1 MNTTLITIAPPDTD
15 VSTMKRAD
23 LPAIWNGF
31 HQQLTSLVDT
41 ASTLTVTDSSQTE
54 LIASARNTRLQLR
67 RIRLDIEAKRKE
79 LTDYHLKTKQ
89 EIDKCAKWLRDKIE
103 PLEARLEDQEK
114 FAERQEAER
123 KEKLRA
129 ERAALLLPF
138 NVDVSLYNLA
148 QMDAKAFSNLYDV
161 SKYSHEEAQARIKAQ
176 LEEQARIREENER
189 LRREAEIA
197 RKEREVLEAQAN
209 KERRQAEAQLQYERQ
224 VAESQRQAIAAEEKR
239 KQDALQAQHRA
250 EQQKREAAERE
261 LQAAKDKEAAI
272 VAAQKAAEEKSAQAP
287 DREKLLAFV
296 ATLKGLPFPKA
307 TTEKGREIFGAAAS
321 TFRICIELLE
331 SDSTKL

>member
-1 MNTTLITIAPPDTD
+1 MNTTPITIAPPDTD

-54 LIASARNTRLQLR
+54 LITSARNTRLQLR

-123 KEKLRA
+123 KEKLRT
-129 ERAALLLPF
+129 ERAALLLPL

-148 QMDAKAFSNLYDV
+148 HMDAKAFSNLYDV
-161 SKYSHEEAQARIKAQ
+161 SKYSHE
-176 LEEQARIREENER
+176 EEQARIREENER

-197 RKEREVLEAQAN
+197 RKEREALEAQAD

-224 VAESQRQAIAAEEKR
+224 VAESQRQAVAAEEKR

-272 VAAQKAAEEKSAQAP
+272 VAAQKAAEEKAAQAP

-296 ATLKGLPFPKA
+296 ATLKGLSFPKA
-307 TTEKGREIFGAAAS
+307 TTEKGRQIFGAATS
-321 TFRICIELLE
+321 TFRSCIELLE